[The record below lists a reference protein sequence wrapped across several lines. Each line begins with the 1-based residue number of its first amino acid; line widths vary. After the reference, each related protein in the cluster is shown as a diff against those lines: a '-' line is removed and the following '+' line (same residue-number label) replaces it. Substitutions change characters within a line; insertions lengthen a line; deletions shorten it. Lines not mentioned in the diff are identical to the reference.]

1 MRAKV
6 QQSEMSWPAEW
17 CQHYPAG
24 QTDLA
29 SSVEPGARKV
39 RETCSGIA
47 NVSGRNPPH
56 CSPSTPARPRGI
68 ASPLTGPKRT
78 PDREYPWQTL
88 EGTGTLD
95 AFSED
100 RAIHAWTGQ
109 GRSPGEDW

>member
-6 QQSEMSWPAEW
+6 QQSENE
-17 CQHYPAG
+17 
-24 QTDLA
+24 LA
-29 SSVEPGARKV
+29 RRVVPIIPGGPNRPRLQRRTWSEEV
-39 RETCSGIA
+39 RETCLRQDREHI
-47 NVSGRNPPH
+47 GRNP
-56 CSPSTPARPRGI
+56 PARPRGI

-88 EGTGTLD
+88 EGAGTLD
-95 AFSED
+95 ASNED